1 MNAMITVQTALTSV
15 QQDLEAY
22 AGVYHNVFLVKKA
35 EVQELLQREK
45 NPSRIIFGI
54 NGKGKIYR
62 ALMSD
67 GNGDYFILIN
77 QEICKQHNLEPEE
90 KVTLQILP
98 DNSEYGVPLPE
109 ELAELWAV
117 DEEAYTLFHKLT
129 PGKQRGLIYL
139 IRTPKGAE
147 TRIKKAV
154 QISEY
159 LKQVNGKLDYKEMH
173 AYIKADNANW

>member
-1 MNAMITVQTALTSV
+1 MIEVQTTLTSV

-22 AGVYHNVFLVKKA
+22 AGVYHNVFLVKEADVRK
-35 EVQELLQREK
+35 LLQREK
-45 NPSRIIFGI
+45 NASRIIFSI

-62 ALMSD
+62 ALMPD
-67 GNGDYFILIN
+67 GDGDYFILIN
-77 QEICKQHNLEPEE
+77 QEICKQYNLEPED
-90 KVTLQILP
+90 KVKLQILP

-109 ELAELWAV
+109 ELAELWAI
-117 DEEAYTLFHKLT
+117 DEDAYRVFHLMT

-139 IRTPKGAE
+139 IAKPKGTD
-147 TRIKKAV
+147 TRVKKAV

-159 LKQVNGKLDYKEMH
+159 LKSVNGKLDYKEMN